1 MTGVLPAMNAF
12 AHWPIRR
19 PALKLLVANSAST
32 ALCGSVAVSRAMT
45 TTPLSRAFWMLGT
58 IALVSL
64 GVMRMP
70 LAPALTMF
78 SSAVTWPS
86 LSPSLAPA
94 PVISLTPSSVAL
106 AWAPSFIFTKNGLV
120 SVFVIRPTMIWPLD
134 PDADAPGA
142 ALDDPPG
149 AALDDPPPLHAAAT
163 KLKMSS
169 GTIRLRDIG
178 FTLLHRTRRDE
189 CKETRA
195 CRSPSSPTSF
205 RCRVAHHQAPR
216 EGDAT
221 HHALTANT
229 SEPTEGVP
237 GPCRRPLAASRNR
250 RTLVRIVLTTLS
262 YPNIAGDDPL
272 SIPNLIKIART
283 SILTL
288 MSDPTTLST
297 GSPRKPE
304 GVPRPTIR
312 DVAALARVSLKT
324 VSRVINSE
332 PGVSAEMHG
341 RVTRAIEQLSYRPNL
356 TASSLRRTDGKT
368 ATIGT
373 VLENVANPFSAA
385 LQRAIED
392 VAREHGVLVFAS
404 SADEDGAR
412 ERALAASFVAHRV
425 DGLIIVPADGDQSYL
440 ANERRSGLA
449 VVFVDRPPRF
459 LDADWVASSNRPGA
473 AAATSHLVAHGH
485 RRIGFI
491 GDVQAIHTAAERL
504 AGYRAGLAAAGIAF
518 DEALVRVGV
527 HL

>member
-1 MTGVLPAMNAF
+1 
-12 AHWPIRR
+12 
-19 PALKLLVANSAST
+19 
-32 ALCGSVAVSRAMT
+32 
-45 TTPLSRAFWMLGT
+45 
-58 IALVSL
+58 
-64 GVMRMP
+64 
-70 LAPALTMF
+70 
-78 SSAVTWPS
+78 
-86 LSPSLAPA
+86 
-94 PVISLTPSSVAL
+94 
-106 AWAPSFIFTKNGLV
+106 
-120 SVFVIRPTMIWPLD
+120 
-134 PDADAPGA
+134 
-142 ALDDPPG
+142 
-149 AALDDPPPLHAAAT
+149 
-163 KLKMSS
+163 
-169 GTIRLRDIG
+169 
-178 FTLLHRTRRDE
+178 
-189 CKETRA
+189 
-195 CRSPSSPTSF
+195 
-205 RCRVAHHQAPR
+205 
-216 EGDAT
+216 
-221 HHALTANT
+221 
-229 SEPTEGVP
+229 
-237 GPCRRPLAASRNR
+237 
-250 RTLVRIVLTTLS
+250 
-262 YPNIAGDDPL
+262 
-272 SIPNLIKIART
+272 LIKIART

-288 MSDPTTLST
+288 MSDSTTLST

-504 AGYRAGLAAAGIAF
+504 AGYRDGLATAGIAF
-518 DEALVRVGV
+518 DEALVSVGV
-527 HL
+527 HSVEAAVEAVRGLLGAENPPTALFTAQNLITEGAVQALRALGLQRQVALVGFDDFPMADLLDPAVTVVAQDPKQIGELAAGILFRRLAGDRSPTTTIVVPTILITRGSGELQAPSA